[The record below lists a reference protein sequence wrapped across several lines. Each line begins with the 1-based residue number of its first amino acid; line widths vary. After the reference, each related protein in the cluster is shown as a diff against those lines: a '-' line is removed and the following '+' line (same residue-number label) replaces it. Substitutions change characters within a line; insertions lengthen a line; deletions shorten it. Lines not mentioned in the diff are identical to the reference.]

1 MKTLESTKV
10 FYPNKFGGKYH
21 AKQSFVFVSD
31 CKPCVELDETAGVIQ
46 YEVGF
51 EIAKA
56 HPMVCKKCVNLK

>member
-21 AKQSFVFVSD
+21 AKQGFVFVSD
-31 CKPCVELDETAGVIQ
+31 CKPAVELDEIAETIQ
-46 YEVGF
+46 YEAGF

-56 HPMVCKKCVNLK
+56 HPIVCKKCLKLK